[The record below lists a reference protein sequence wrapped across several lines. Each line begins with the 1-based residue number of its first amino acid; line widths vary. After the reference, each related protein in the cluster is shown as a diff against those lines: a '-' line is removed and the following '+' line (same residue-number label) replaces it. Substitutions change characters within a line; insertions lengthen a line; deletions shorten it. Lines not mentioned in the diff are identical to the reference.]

1 MPGLTSQEVMI
12 IVNRWIGVNAGY
24 LGDFSYRTHAE
35 FYPEYCNLE
44 YDPYELDGTTRE
56 RFIEIL
62 SDAPPHHQAKI
73 VRGILNRFPIDAGDA
88 PPTRSEEL
96 RERLIEAAER
106 IESIPAV
113 GVPDLRISSEIV
125 QKALDDAETLIGT
138 AEAGNAIDRVHTALH
153 GYLIALCES
162 AEIEHDENDSITTL
176 FKRLRREHRGLQDSG
191 PRADDVESVLRALAT
206 IIDKLQPVRNRAS
219 LAHPNPRLL
228 AEPEATLV
236 INAARSIFHY
246 LDMKSRG

>member
-12 IVNRWIGVNAGY
+12 IVNRWIGVDAGY

-35 FYPEYCNLE
+35 FYPEYCNLA

-62 SDAPPHHQAKI
+62 SDAPPHDQAKI
-73 VRGILNRFPIDAGDA
+73 VRGVLARFPIDAEDA

-96 RERLIEAAER
+96 RERLLEAAER
-106 IESIPAV
+106 IESCPAV
-113 GVPDLRISSEIV
+113 GVPNLQTSSDTV
-125 QKALDDAETLIGT
+125 QKALRDAETLIGT
-138 AEAGNAIDRVHTALH
+138 SEAGNAVDRVHTALQ

-162 AEIEHDENDSITTL
+162 AEIDHDQSDSITTL

-206 IIDKLQPVRNRAS
+206 IVDKLQPVRNRAS
-219 LAHPNPRLL
+219 LAHANPRLL

-246 LDMKSRG
+246 LDMKTGG